1 MTIKYG
7 DEQAPS
13 KSAYSS
19 GYGDPGQRRYEASHG
34 GVKEVLEALLKDLGS
49 SASGLDEIAIVKLL
63 VGDGMKNI
71 LDVEIE
77 GLSLRK
83 VIMEKIEEDW

>member
-7 DEQAPS
+7 DKRAPS

-19 GYGDPGQRRYEASHG
+19 GYDDPGQTRYEASHG
-34 GVKEVLEALLKDLGS
+34 GVKEVLDALLKDLGS
-49 SASGLDEIAIVKLL
+49 SASSLDEIAIVKLL
-63 VGDGMKNI
+63 VGDGVDDI
-71 LDVEIE
+71 LDDEIE

-83 VIMEKIEEDW
+83 VIMETLEH